1 MRPTLKRTHI
11 AVVGLFVMG
20 CNTAAGAQSNLER
33 SIAAN
38 GDGPV
43 QFAFASRDGVC
54 GNGRSFY
61 RVDDDGW
68 YSVSTTSG
76 TFTTSTGMR
85 SDACERGPV
94 RVVVTRAGRDVV
106 KVETFAGPLTP
117 DAEAGRNLGIVSAR
131 EAVQYLLSIAGS
143 TEGRP
148 AREAITPAM
157 LGDSAVVAG
166 PLLAIAKDKSR
177 SRMVRRT
184 AMSSASRRR
193 SEPGGIGAAAV
204 ARALNE
210 IVRDREEG
218 EPIRQ
223 QALSTISSLDR
234 GEGIPVLIGF
244 ADDGDEWIASQSIKT
259 LARSGD
265 PRARAFT
272 RDLIKS
278 KNLPEG
284 VSTEVIRGLGGDY
297 ATAADYRLLRDLY
310 PSLNNDRDRDAII
323 STLASAGGRENADWL
338 LTLAK
343 SPTETVA
350 RRRRVINA
358 LAKFDDPRVRAAL
371 KELIVK

>member
-1 MRPTLKRTHI
+1 MV
-11 AVVGLFVMG
+11 VVGLFVMG
-20 CNTAAGAQSNLER
+20 CNTAAGAQSTLER

-38 GDGPV
+38 GDGTV

-68 YSVSTTSG
+68 YFVNTTSG
-76 TFTTSTGMR
+76 TFTTNGER
-85 SDACERGPV
+85 ANLCERGPV
-94 RVVVTRAGRDVV
+94 RVVVTKAGRDVV

-117 DAEAGRNLGIVSAR
+117 DPEAGRNLGVVSAR
-131 EAVQYLLSIAGS
+131 EAAQYLLSIASS

-157 LGDSAVVAG
+157 LADSAVVAG
-166 PLLAIAKDKSR
+166 PLLAIARDKSR
-177 SRMVRRT
+177 SRTVRRT

-223 QALSTISSLDR
+223 QALSTISGLDR
-234 GEGIPVLIGF
+234 GEGIPMLIGF

-272 RDLIKS
+272 RDMAKN
-278 KNLPEG
+278 KNLPDG

-297 ATAADYRLLRDLY
+297 GTAADYRLLRELY
-310 PSLNNDRDRDAII
+310 PSLNNDKDRDAII
-323 STLASAGGRENADWL
+323 STLASAAGRENADWL
-338 LTLAK
+338 LTLAR

-358 LAKFDDPRVRAAL
+358 LAKFDDPRIKEAL
-371 KELIVK
+371 KSLISK

>member
-1 MRPTLKRTHI
+1 
-11 AVVGLFVMG
+11 MG
-20 CNTAAGAQSNLER
+20 CDTAAGAQSNLER
-33 SIAAN
+33 SIAAA

-61 RVDDDGW
+61 RIDEDGS
-68 YSVSTTSG
+68 YSVNTTSG
-76 TFTTSTGMR
+76 SISTNGM
-85 SDACERGPV
+85 SANACERGPI
-94 RVVVTRAGRDVV
+94 RVVVTHAGRDVV

-131 EAVQYLLSIAGS
+131 EAVQYLLSITGS

-157 LGDSAVVAG
+157 MADSAVVAG

-177 SRMVRRT
+177 SRTVRRT

-218 EPIRQ
+218 EPIRS
-223 QALSTISSLDR
+223 QALSTISGLDR
-234 GEGIPVLIGF
+234 GEGIPILIGF
-244 ADDGDEWIASQSIKT
+244 TDDGDEWIATQSIKT

-272 RDLIKS
+272 RTVIKKKDLPDNVRS
-278 KNLPEG
+278 
-284 VSTEVIRGLGGDY
+284 EVIRGLGGDY
-297 ATAADYRLLRDLY
+297 GTAADYRLLRDLY
-310 PSLNNDRDRDAII
+310 PTLNNDKDRDAII

-338 LTLAK
+338 LSVAK

-358 LAKFDDPRVRAAL
+358 LAKFDDPRVREAL
-371 KELIVK
+371 KDLIAK